1 MAKDKKKN
9 KKQEGD
15 NIESLKEEYESLI
28 EVTKAKNKQLDG
40 MIQEVRTELGEIRKL
55 KEQLIE
61 MTAPLDNE

>member
-1 MAKDKKKN
+1 MAKDKKKK

-55 KEQLIE
+55 KEQLIKI
-61 MTAPLDNE
+61 TAPLDNE